1 MDTRWRCRWSL
12 GGRTLKGRPW
22 GQPGGLVWW
31 SLRSGWFL
39 LDIKQPLR
47 GGGTHRPSDDL
58 QQPSCVFFA
67 FRYFLPGLFQGLPVQ
82 STPDPHGSLMGRR
95 DYCCPILRRS
105 RQRGEGGC
113 HLNPGLSSSV
123 DVPGHSRASLCS
135 AVNRVVPAGP
145 SLQAAH
151 TGGEEGPP
159 ERQFQD

>member
-1 MDTRWRCRWSL
+1 M
-12 GGRTLKGRPW
+12 LKGRPW
-22 GQPGGLVWW
+22 GQPGGLAWW

-58 QQPSCVFFA
+58 QQLSCVFFA
-67 FRYFLPGLFQGLPVQ
+67 FRYFLPVLFQGLPVQ

-113 HLNPGLSSSV
+113 LLNPSLSSSV
-123 DVPGHSRASLCS
+123 DVPSHSRASLCCEQGGTS
-135 AVNRVVPAGP
+135 RAQP
-145 SLQAAH
+145 
-151 TGGEEGPP
+151 TGSPHGWGGRTP
-159 ERQFQD
+159 EQQFQD